1 MSSSGLSGEGGGGGG
16 EDTATATQPQL
27 YFCHQCNHTVT
38 ISPSPTSDLTC
49 PTCNEGF
56 LEELEN
62 PNPNPNPNPFF
73 PNPFFY
79 SSSSSDL
86 PVPGALPLLFSSSS
100 SSSSASPI
108 FNDLSALFGPH
119 SHPHAG
125 LAPTRSSPSPSP
137 SPFDDPDAFNPFV
150 FLQNYLQN
158 LGGNVEV
165 VINSGGGDS
174 PFRAGM
180 GIGGSPNVNL
190 GDYFFG
196 PGLEQLIQQLAEND
210 PNRYGTPPASKSA
223 VQTLPDVKISQDLL
237 ASDSSQC
244 AVCKDSFELCEEAKQ
259 MPCKHIYH
267 PDCILPW
274 LELHNSCPVCRYE
287 LPTDDPDYEQRARGV
302 ATARP
307 VSAGAGNQAQTQT
320 GSTWGA
326 AAGGNIGGSASAS
339 AATGIASGIQNQTGS
354 SGETPPTPRTMER
367 RFRISLPFPWPF
379 NRTLGSPAETSN
391 SGSGTGNNSGNNDGE
406 GNSGNRGNNNFQSE
420 TRQEDLD

>member
-1 MSSSGLSGEGGGGGG
+1 MSSSGLSGEGG
-16 EDTATATQPQL
+16 EEEEKTQQRRLNLNCTSATNATIRTGKP
-27 YFCHQCNHTVT
+27 Y
-38 ISPSPTSDLTC
+38 
-49 PTCNEGF
+49 
-56 LEELEN
+56 
-62 PNPNPNPNPFF
+62 PNPNPNPFSQI
-73 PNPFFY
+73 PFFILLL
-79 SSSSSDL
+79 L
-86 PVPGALPLLFSSSS
+86 PTFLYQVRFPYILLLS

-174 PFRAGM
+174 PFRAD
-180 GIGGSPNVNL
+180 I
-190 GDYFFG
+190 
-196 PGLEQLIQQLAEND
+196 
-210 PNRYGTPPASKSA
+210 T
-223 VQTLPDVKISQDLL
+223 DVKISQDLL

-320 GSTWGA
+320 V
-326 AAGGNIGGSASAS
+326 
-339 AATGIASGIQNQTGS
+339 
-354 SGETPPTPRTMER
+354 
-367 RFRISLPFPWPF
+367 
-379 NRTLGSPAETSN
+379 
-391 SGSGTGNNSGNNDGE
+391 GNNDGE